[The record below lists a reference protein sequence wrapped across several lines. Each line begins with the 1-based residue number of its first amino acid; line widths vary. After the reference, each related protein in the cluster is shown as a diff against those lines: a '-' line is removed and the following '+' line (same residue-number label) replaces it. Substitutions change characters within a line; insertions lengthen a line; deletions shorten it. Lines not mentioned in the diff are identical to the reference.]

1 MIKAA
6 LFDLDGV
13 VFDTEPQYTFFWEQM
28 GRKYHLGIS
37 DFAKKIKG
45 QTLQRIFSDYFNDVK
60 DQQPHIV
67 SLLND
72 FEKNLSFDYVP
83 GFLEFVSELRCKGV
97 KTAIVTSSNQ
107 DKMQSLYAARPEI
120 KGLFD
125 KILTAEDFKN
135 SKPSPECYLKGAEA
149 LSVQPDECV
158 GFEDSFNGL
167 KAVRAAGMY
176 VVGLSTTNSEAVIR
190 DYCDVV
196 INDYKNWTH
205 KIHLFI

>member
-1 MIKAA
+1 
-6 LFDLDGV
+6 
-13 VFDTEPQYTFFWEQM
+13 M

-72 FEKNLSFDYVP
+72 FEKNMSFDYVP

-125 KILTAEDFKN
+125 KILTAEDFKY